1 MKTKILFAAAA
12 FAAASLVAADSN
24 PKDAVKTAAK
34 TLGDKD
40 NYSWTTSIEWGG
52 NAVGTV
58 EGKTEKG
65 GATFLSMGRGDQN
78 TDAVLKGGK
87 GAIKTDDG
95 WKTLSEAAGEGQQ
108 GPGRFIAR
116 MLQNFKAPAAE
127 AEDIAGKVK
136 ELKLADG
143 VYSGDL
149 TDEGAKEL
157 MSFRRAGSNGPEVKS
172 AKGSAKFWVKD
183 GQLTKYEY
191 SLEGTMS
198 FNGED
203 REVNRKN
210 TVEIKNVGSTKVTVP
225 EEAAKKLV

>member
-1 MKTKILFAAAA
+1 MKKQILAGAVTLLATSLIAAEA
-12 FAAASLVAADSN
+12 N
-24 PKDAVKTAAK
+24 PKDAVKAAAK
-34 TLGDKD
+34 SLGDKD

-58 EGKTEKG
+58 QGKTEKG
-65 GATFLSMGRGDQN
+65 GATSIAMSRGDQS
-78 TDAVLKGGK
+78 TEAVLKAGK
-87 GAIKTDDG
+87 GAIKTDEG
-95 WKTLSEAAGEGQQ
+95 WKSLSEAAESQQ
-108 GPGRFIAR
+108 GGGRFIAR

-157 MSFRRAGSNGPEVKS
+157 MSFRRGAGGGGPDVKS

-183 GQLTKYEY
+183 GQISKYEY
-191 SLEGTMS
+191 SLEGTMT
-198 FNGED
+198 FNNED
-203 REVNRKN
+203 RDV
-210 TVEIKNVGSTKVTVP
+210 
-225 EEAAKKLV
+225 